1 MKRSR
6 SEHLL
11 VDVHTPPVDISAER
25 GLRLAGD
32 EDRDAFADLALDAY
46 RGTVDDEGE
55 GPVEARQAADDWL
68 ARRIAGCSVVIEE
81 GDHIVALSF
90 AVVVGG
96 RAYIDPV
103 ATATAW
109 KRQGLGRRAVRASL
123 HRLEGAGHQEVG
135 AVITDGNIAS
145 ERLFASLGF
154 VRVGRWGR

>member
-1 MKRSR
+1 MTRSR

-11 VDVHTPPVDISAER
+11 HDAHTPPVDIVAER

-32 EDRDAFADLALDAY
+32 EDRDACAELVLDAY

-55 GPVEARQAADDWL
+55 GLVEARQAADDWL

-81 GDHIVALSF
+81 GDRIVALSF
-90 AVVVGG
+90 VVMVGG

-109 KRQGLGRRAVRASL
+109 QRQGFGRRAVSASL
-123 HRLEGAGHQEVG
+123 HRLRGAGHQEVG

-154 VRVGRWGR
+154 VRAGAWSR